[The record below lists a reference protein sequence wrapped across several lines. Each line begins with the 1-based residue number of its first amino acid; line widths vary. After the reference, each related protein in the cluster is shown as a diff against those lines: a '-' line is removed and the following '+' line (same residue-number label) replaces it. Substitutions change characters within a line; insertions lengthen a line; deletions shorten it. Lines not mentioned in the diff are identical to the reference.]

1 VPAYVQEAINTAVSL
16 GAVVV
21 VAAGNQNSDAGTH
34 SPAGCEN
41 VITVGAT
48 VTAASV
54 PSYSNFGPKVEI
66 SAPGGAGV
74 EGSPNGY
81 IWSTLNAG
89 TTVPGADA
97 FGGYTG
103 TSMATPHVSGVD
115 RADAERGAG
124 AADARAGHGLLMST
138 ARPFPVKP
146 DKAIGVGIIDATAA
160 VQRGADVRPAVTG
173 RPLTSGVAESVP
185 PLAAGQA

>member
-1 VPAYVQEAINTAVSL
+1 MS
-16 GAVVV
+16 
-21 VAAGNQNSDAGTH
+21 
-34 SPAGCEN
+34 SP
-41 VITVGAT
+41 
-48 VTAASV
+48 
-54 PSYSNFGPKVEI
+54 
-66 SAPGGAGV
+66 SAPRLQRPACELFELRSEGRDLRAGRRRRRGFA
-74 EGSPNGY
+74 ERLHL
-81 IWSTLNAG
+81 STLNAG